1 VTTFDVLSL
10 QKDAEVHVWH
20 WRLSPAAASLT
31 TLNSP
36 HFLMLAQ
43 VLLS

>member
-1 VTTFDVLSL
+1 MSGTGDF
-10 QKDAEVHVWH
+10 
-20 WRLSPAAASLT
+20 SPAAASLT